1 MPRILKEHDNCRL
14 YVKNAKSLD
23 ARYFVSE
30 KSANLRR
37 LQVSATVAELLL
49 ELHSHVFMYAVA
61 EALNGAKSMG
71 LSAYYEVKL

>member
-1 MPRILKEHDNCRL
+1 MPRILREHDNCRL
-14 YVKNAKSLD
+14 YVKNAKGID

-37 LQVSATVAELLL
+37 LQISENLSGKLM
-49 ELHSHVFMYAVA
+49 ELHAHVFMYAVA

-71 LSAYYEVKL
+71 LSAYYEVAL